1 MNDLFVTQ
9 SVRKRYVS
17 GNDQVLA
24 IDGIDLVITQG
35 EYVAVI
41 GPSGS
46 GKSTLLHM
54 LGGLDMPSGGE
65 VLYRGKD
72 IYRLS
77 DKELA
82 RWRNETVGFVFQFY
96 HLLGELTVSENVSL
110 PMFLRNRDRKSALK
124 KGIELLQYLGIPEKK
139 DSFPAQ
145 LSGGQ
150 KQKVALARALIND
163 PDILFCDEPT
173 GNLDKESSTK
183 VMSLLQEWH
192 NVKHRTLVM
201 VTHNESLT
209 SGADRVLYLHEG
221 KIETVSSGT

>member
-17 GNDQVLA
+17 GNDQVVA
-24 IDGIDLVITQG
+24 IDGINLTIPQG

-46 GKSTLLHM
+46 GKSTLLHI
-54 LGGLDMPSGGE
+54 LGGLDMPSEGE

-150 KQKVALARALIND
+150 RQKVALARALIND

-173 GNLDKESSTK
+173 GNLDKESSAK

-192 NVKHRTLVM
+192 NARQRTLVM

-209 SGADRVLYLHEG
+209 CGADRVLYLHEG
-221 KIETVSSGT
+221 KIETVVSGT